1 MIKREVDCLNK
12 LYMTNE
18 DMSHN
23 YLEKLNLVEKDGK
36 YFLEISILTESKF
49 GTKRCNVIAKLPI
62 VPSMFSVRRDLL
74 DEKEID
80 LGFGYLPV
88 INLDTEDLTS
98 TETEHSMTLSEIEK
112 ILGYKI
118 KLVDE
123 RNDIND
129 DY

>member
-1 MIKREVDCLNK
+1 
-12 LYMTNE
+12 
-18 DMSHN
+18 
-23 YLEKLNLVEKDGK
+23 
-36 YFLEISILTESKF
+36 
-49 GTKRCNVIAKLPI
+49 
-62 VPSMFSVRRDLL
+62 MFSVRRDLL